1 MRFYQCVLVSLVASL
16 GLQSSVA
23 GSSVEGEGESVD
35 ETQDPPPDQDTQ
47 EQPDSRFKSSDQ
59 QHQPP
64 AASRASE
71 SEHEGR
77 QTSNMGSGS
86 EASESDTIPP
96 PDLIHTP
103 VNQAQ
108 AAEGI
113 AMNEMLFFKQI
124 TSVAQTL
131 SKMGIQ
137 GVNMGTHVHVLN
149 TYLDLVQRIM
159 SHLGVIAG
167 AETATKTQ
175 IDELIAQMTE
185 VAAFKLSGSAKKQEA
200 AEGEH

>member
-1 MRFYQCVLVSLVASL
+1 MRFYQCVYISLVA
-16 GLQSSVA
+16 VA
-23 GSSVEGEGESVD
+23 TIRASTSGADVGGSQESVEGEGESGNTAQ
-35 ETQDPPPDQDTQ
+35 ETNHAT
-47 EQPDSRFKSSDQ
+47 DSRFNSSDQ
-59 QHQPP
+59 QRPST
-64 AASRASE
+64 AARE
-71 SEHEGR
+71 DEGR
-77 QTSNMGSGS
+77 QTSNT
-86 EASESDTIPP
+86 DTIPP
-96 PDLIHTP
+96 ADLIHTP

-113 AMNEMLFFKQI
+113 AMNEMLFFKQT

-131 SKMGIQ
+131 SQMGIQ